1 MARVVDLDALG
12 QQALAAALATTGQS
26 GASAFGLHAGA
37 ETVLAFARAFR
48 GLVSSFHGWK
58 SVMPVQGRPAS
69 MGGSLPDV
77 NQTRTMAKSF
87 LLVDAHNVIFA
98 RPELAALHR
107 QNRAAA
113 REKLLQILERLQDAG
128 TARVVAVFD
137 GAAGTKPEADMSGA
151 AGVQVFYSQSAD
163 AVIERLVAKYASSHR
178 LTVATDDNLIRTA
191 AIAAGASTIGV
202 HQLFADI
209 AESEKEVGRTLEKL
223 RRRK

>member
-1 MARVVDLDALG
+1 
-12 QQALAAALATTGQS
+12 
-26 GASAFGLHAGA
+26 
-37 ETVLAFARAFR
+37 
-48 GLVSSFHGWK
+48 
-58 SVMPVQGRPAS
+58 MPVQGRPAIL
-69 MGGSLPDV
+69 GGSLPDV

-163 AVIERLVAKYASSHR
+163 AVIERLVAKNASSHR
-178 LTVATDDNLIRTA
+178 LTVATDDNLVRTA

-202 HQLFADI
+202 EQLFAEI
-209 AESEKEVGRTLEKL
+209 AQAEKDVGQTLDRL
-223 RRRK
+223 RRKK